1 VSNSINITEIRVKKL
16 ITKSNLPDADYVI
29 NPYTGCLH
37 SCIYCY
43 ARFMKRFTGHKEPWG
58 RFVDVKTNCVENI
71 PKNGER
77 YRNKEIFLS
86 SVTDPYLEL
95 EKKYKLTRSILQR
108 LVEFEP
114 DLSIQTKSDLVTRDI
129 DVLSRYKQCRVGM
142 TITTLDDT
150 VRARIEPYAAPVH
163 RRLTAL
169 KRLKSGG
176 LSTYVFIGPL
186 LPFITDWKAIIE
198 RTKDVTDR
206 YYFENLNIYGTI
218 RQNIY
223 AWLGRYDKHILAKYL
238 SIQKRLALFWET
250 VKQEI
255 EAYCAAH
262 EIRYTLYFDHKAQR
276 KGPAAGSRV

>member
-1 VSNSINITEIRVKKL
+1 VSNSVNIKEIRIKNL

-43 ARFMKRFTGHKEPWG
+43 ARFMKRFTGHREQWG
-58 RFVDVKTNCVENI
+58 RFVDVKKNCLEAI
-71 PKNGER
+71 PKNGSR
-77 YRNKEIFLS
+77 YKNKEIFMS

-114 DLSIQTKSDLVTRDI
+114 DLSIQTKSDLIVRDA
-129 DVLSRYKQCRVGM
+129 DVLKRFKKCRVGM
-142 TITTLDDT
+142 TITTLDDA

-163 RRLTAL
+163 RRLAAL
-169 KRLKSGG
+169 QKLKQNG
-176 LSTYVFIGPL
+176 LSTYVFIGPI
-186 LPFITDWKAIIE
+186 LPFVTDWKAIIE
-198 RTKDVTDR
+198 RTKDFTD
-206 YYFENLNIYGTI
+206 YFYFENLSIYGTI

-223 AWLGRYDKHILAKYL
+223 AWLEKYDKNILAKYM
-238 SIQKRLALFWET
+238 SIRPRLPLFWET

-255 EAYCAAH
+255 NAYCDVSN
-262 EIRYTLYFDHKAQR
+262 IRYTLYFDHKVQ
-276 KGPAAGSRV
+276 KK